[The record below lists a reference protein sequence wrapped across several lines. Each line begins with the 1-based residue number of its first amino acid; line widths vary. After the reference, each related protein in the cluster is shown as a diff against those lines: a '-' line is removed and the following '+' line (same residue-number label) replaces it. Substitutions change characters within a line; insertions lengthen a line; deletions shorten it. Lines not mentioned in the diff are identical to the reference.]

1 MLTIRNPPPDLF
13 SYVYSKHQKIKTF
26 GFERK
31 SYFSLK
37 GLMIYESPTI
47 MSYCIFEFEI

>member
-1 MLTIRNPPPDLF
+1 MLTIRNPPPDPF

-37 GLMIYESPTI
+37 GLMIYESPKWVFVFLN
-47 MSYCIFEFEI
+47 SKFN